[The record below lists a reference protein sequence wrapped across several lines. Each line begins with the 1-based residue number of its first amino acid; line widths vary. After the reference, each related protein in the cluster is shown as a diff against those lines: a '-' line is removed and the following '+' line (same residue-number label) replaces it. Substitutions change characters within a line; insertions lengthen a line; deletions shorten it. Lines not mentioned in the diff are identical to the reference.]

1 MAHTLSALKRHRQ
14 SLRRGARN
22 RARITAARTAV
33 RQARESIAGGN
44 REEAEAAINKAAS
57 VLDRAAQKGTLHPNN
72 ASRRKSRLMRMLHR
86 AEAPVEE
93 APKKRRA
100 TKATGSRAKK
110 K

>member
-1 MAHTLSALKRHRQ
+1 VAHSLSALKRHRQ
-14 SLRRGARN
+14 SLRRRDRN
-22 RARITAARTAV
+22 RARTTAARTAV
-33 RQARESIAGGN
+33 RQAREAIAGGN
-44 REEAEAAINKAAS
+44 HEDAEAAISRAAS

-72 ASRRKSRLMRMLHR
+72 ASRRKSRLMRALRR

-100 TKATGSRAKK
+100 TKATGGRAKK